1 MMQTGS
7 PKKFGHVLGA
17 TLAGAGVGAGV
28 GAGIGRG
35 LGGVPGT
42 TTGALAGGFLGG
54 FSAAIS
60 ALSDAKTPSER
71 ASHVASALWDV
82 TAAFAGSAASL
93 GTAVPLQSSL
103 VSTVMAAIETNTGS
117 KLSSSQ
123 RALVRASFDGI
134 AWSALSP
141 GVGLQAAGVAILFN
155 AIRAGIN
162 KAFVACG
169 CKAPLQRIASPGYMM
184 MAMDYAALAFAVGA
198 GVKGGHGAHK
208 ALTGS
213 PLVTTVMTAVD
224 GTPSALTSGISGGV
238 GFACGML
245 GTGLAQRKNGGLS
258 FAPVP
263 AFSLQG
269 CRNTCISRV
278 VSMARSGLVDVG
290 PLWGPM
296 MWAMRDGLTTP
307 GGVLDT
313 MGAPDLVIE
322 IAAAGMNAL
331 IIGTMANEWFT
342 MIRRNEQ
349 GAPGD
354 FMAPQLS
361 MAKDAGIETQT
372 DRWTAEI
379 DEALLERN
387 SELDGDFATTVLRD
401 VAEAIGA
408 MFMTGVAIDSTLNDG
423 SFRMEDSAISQLLDT
438 TVEQGLGAF
447 GVGLV
452 FQFIA
457 LRSVQVLARDDPQG
471 QRVSS
476 STSAL
481 LGGGVASV
489 VASTSHAGWGVLA
502 PGAIG
507 VGVEVMGERVWTEYK
522 AHFAGG
528 HSPYPPLEGKSVV
541 NTEQLKTD
549 MEKLERRGRGRK
561 LNEGFLI
568 FQYRKWSENLM
579 DPIRG
584 RPQKPRTPG
593 LPAGPMGTGP
603 GPVGA
608 GAHPGDLQG
617 TEGIPLRRLHV
628 VNEPDSGDG
637 GDIEE
642 PAGGTD
648 DENVSLFKTA
658 LKEQAPGTDPA
669 SEPVVY
675 EGKQPPEK
683 ET

>member
-1 MMQTGS
+1 MQAS
-7 PKKFGHVLGA
+7 NPKKMGYVLGA
-17 TLAGAGVGAGV
+17 TLAGAGVGAG
-28 GAGIGRG
+28 IGRG
-35 LGGVPGT
+35 VGGIPGA
-42 TTGALAGGFLGG
+42 TTGALAGGFLSG
-54 FSAAIS
+54 FSAAIA

-103 VSTVMAAIETNTGS
+103 VSTVMAAIEANTGS
-117 KLSSSQ
+117 KLSASQ

-224 GTPSALTSGISGGV
+224 GTPSALTSGMSGGV

-245 GTGLAQRKNGGLS
+245 GTGLAERKNGGLS

-263 AFSLQG
+263 PFTLQG

-278 VSMARSGLVDVG
+278 VSMARSGLVSVG
-290 PLWGPM
+290 PLWGPL

-313 MGAPDLVIE
+313 MGASDQVIE

-354 FMAPQLS
+354 LMAPQLS
-361 MAKDAGIETQT
+361 MARSAGIETQT

-379 DEALLERN
+379 DEALQERN
-387 SELDGDFATTVLRD
+387 SKRDGDFATTVLRD
-401 VAEAIGA
+401 VSEAIGA

-423 SFRMEDSAISQLLDT
+423 GFRMEDSAISQLLDT

-471 QRVSS
+471 RRASS
-476 STSAL
+476 SASAL
-481 LGGGVASV
+481 LGGGVASL
-489 VASTSHAGWGVLA
+489 VASTSRAGWGVLA

-507 VGVEVMGERVWTEYK
+507 VGMEVMGERAWKEYK
-522 AHFAGG
+522 AHVAGG
-528 HSPYPPLEGKSVV
+528 HSPYPALDGKSQLD
-541 NTEQLKTD
+541 TKQLKTD
-549 MEKLERRGRGRK
+549 MEELERGGRGRK
-561 LNEGFLI
+561 LDEGLLH
-568 FQYRKWSENLM
+568 FQYRKWSENVM

-584 RPQKPRTPG
+584 RPHRPRPSDLAAGPVEGGLGPGGTGTTRTRVRGSEGVALDRIHVAPDSEPGDTEDPTGEPEDEATRLFRTPVKE
-593 LPAGPMGTGP
+593 LETKAG
-603 GPVGA
+603 
-608 GAHPGDLQG
+608 QG
-617 TEGIPLRRLHV
+617 TDSV
-628 VNEPDSGDG
+628 VPEHHELPPGNE
-637 GDIEE
+637 
-642 PAGGTD
+642 T
-648 DENVSLFKTA
+648 
-658 LKEQAPGTDPA
+658 
-669 SEPVVY
+669 
-675 EGKQPPEK
+675 
-683 ET
+683 